1 MYNFKKTFS
10 GFWKGFYKT
19 VHRQTAFHWHTKKF
33 AGRESLYINLN
44 GEVLFQQCKF
54 DDEK

>member
-19 VHRQTAFHWHTKKF
+19 VHRQTAFHWRTKKF